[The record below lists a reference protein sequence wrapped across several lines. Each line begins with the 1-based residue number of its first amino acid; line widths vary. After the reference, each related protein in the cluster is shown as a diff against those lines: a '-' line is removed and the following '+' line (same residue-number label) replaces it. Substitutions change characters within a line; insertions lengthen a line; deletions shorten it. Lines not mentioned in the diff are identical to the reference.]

1 MFWISKFHNTPYKQ
15 GYVTGDGKYSTK
27 PLSKLLTSI
36 ITTQNGS
43 PDAGATLWNE
53 LPDASMIHAQTNL
66 NQFKSLINNWNGNS
80 CRS

>member
-43 PDAGATLWNE
+43 PDAGATL
-53 LPDASMIHAQTNL
+53 
-66 NQFKSLINNWNGNS
+66 
-80 CRS
+80 